1 MASFPA
7 KTGRDRPRKR
17 EKKNLSFWSIQFQPA
32 IGISKKL
39 AKKVKKLKYIIM
51 AYFRAKTRRER
62 MQMWGKKNSRS
73 DPFQPDLE
81 WGILER

>member
-7 KTGRDRPRKR
+7 KTGTGQAKNER
-17 EKKNLSFWSIQFQPA
+17 KKNLSLWSIQFQPG

-51 AYFRAKTRRER
+51 AYFKTKTRRER
-62 MQMWGKKNSRS
+62 MQMWGKKNSHS
-73 DPFQPDLE
+73 DPFEPDPK
-81 WGILER
+81 